1 MRYPSDALHGYK
13 QFHTFVLVSYGSA
26 QEVIVLQS
34 PLGFA
39 VCYNIFKTPKV
50 KHSGTS
56 SNSHLSTTPTSLQG
70 PLHSLL
76 FQPL

>member
-13 QFHTFVLVSYGSA
+13 QFHHTVVLVSYGSA

-39 VCYNIFKTPKV
+39 VCYTFL
-50 KHSGTS
+50 KH
-56 SNSHLSTTPTSLQG
+56 QK
-70 PLHSLL
+70 
-76 FQPL
+76 